1 MATFDESIKPMKE
14 MLEQHGIDL
23 ENCWNGNEAL
33 ICAAA
38 INCLECQK
46 FDGCN
51 FTSECACPNI
61 YLTRRLPK
69 TTIH

>member
-1 MATFDESIKPMKE
+1 MVTFDESLKPMQE
-14 MLEQHGIDL
+14 MLEQHDVDL

-51 FTSECACPNI
+51 SSESRCPNI
-61 YLTRRLPK
+61 YLTQHLPK
-69 TTIH
+69 ATFH